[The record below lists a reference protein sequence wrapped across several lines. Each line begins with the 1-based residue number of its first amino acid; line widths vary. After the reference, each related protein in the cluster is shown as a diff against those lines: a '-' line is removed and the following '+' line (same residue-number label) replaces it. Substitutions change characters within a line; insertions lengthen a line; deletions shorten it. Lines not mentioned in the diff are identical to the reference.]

1 MRARRWTVGAAMVA
15 LVFAAGASP
24 ASAQTKEV
32 RIALPFPN
40 GAAWPY
46 FSVAEEMGYARDEG
60 VSFRL
65 IQTDGSAAAYKVMA
79 TKDADIAFAQPA
91 QVLNG
96 LALGHDVVS
105 IYTAYQGHVYQF
117 AAPESSPYKR
127 VADLK
132 GNKIGISSVAGGQ
145 YAYLLATLK
154 NAGLTVGPGKD
165 VEIAEVGRGGAATI
179 ALRDKRIAAY
189 SASFVDIMQI
199 KLNGEK
205 VRLFKEGPTATFFSD
220 SITVLRANLEKDP
233 KPLIGTSRAIARA
246 TLFCFEN
253 KDACWNM
260 IVKHVPDTAKRPEFT
275 KPLLAEVLEL
285 HQLPEEAKGRW
296 GYQSAAAWAAVQ
308 DFLIESEQ
316 LKQKVDVSRAFT
328 NGYIAEINNFD
339 AAKVKQQAAAAK

>member
-1 MRARRWTVGAAMVA
+1 MRARQRAISAVLTMLIV
-15 LVFAAGASP
+15 AAGAAP
-24 ASAQTKEV
+24 ASAQSKDV

-46 FSVAEEMGYARDEG
+46 FSVADEMGYARDEG

-65 IQTDGSAAAYKVMA
+65 IQTDGSAAAYKVMV
-79 TKDADIAFAQPA
+79 TKEADIAFAQPA

-105 IYTAYQGHVYQF
+105 IYTAYQEHVYQF
-117 AAPESSPYKR
+117 AAPESGPYKR

-132 GNKIGISSVAGGQ
+132 GTKIGISSVAGGQ

-154 NAGLTVGPGKD
+154 NAGLSVGPGKD

-189 SASFVDIMQI
+189 SASFVDMMQI

-205 VRLFKEGPTATFFSD
+205 IRIFKEGPTATFFSD
-220 SITVLRANLEKDP
+220 SIVVRRADLEKDP
-233 KPLIGTSRAIARA
+233 KPFIGVSRAIARA

-285 HQLPEEAKGRW
+285 HRLPEAAKGQW
-296 GYQSAAAWAAVQ
+296 GYQRPDAWAAVQ
-308 DFLIESEQ
+308 DFLIDSDQ
-316 LKQKVDVSRAFT
+316 LKQKVDLGRAFT
-328 NGYIAEINNFD
+328 NAYIAEINNFD
-339 AAKVKQQAAAAK
+339 TVKVKQQAAAAK